1 MDGSGEEAVARALKD
16 AEEAEVAVRAGAGGR
31 KRSSRRATIAPS
43 RYGEFLS
50 WDNVKA
56 IGTPG
61 GKGPKQTDDANAAD
75 ETADEATDAAH
86 LAADDGDDDNQRKT
100 EARRGDDDDDDD
112 YEEDKSGAGAGAA
125 GDNHNNHG
133 TRRSTRG
140 TCGMGNG
147 DNGMTCPI
155 PSFVPAAS
163 DPTVKEVHD
172 KVSALMQ
179 MARDFLPPGPED
191 DEDEQGGAGGGAA
204 GARRG
209 GKKGGKKGAKGV
221 AAAKVGW
228 YCSKLNSVG

>member
-1 MDGSGEEAVARALKD
+1 MPEAVARALKD

-61 GKGPKQTDDANAAD
+61 GKGPKQTDAAD
-75 ETADEATDAAH
+75 EAADKAAH
-86 LAADDGDDDNQRKT
+86 LADDGDDDNPRKT
-100 EARRGDDDDDDD
+100 EARRDADDDDDDDDD
-112 YEEDKSGAGAGAA
+112 YEEDKSDGAAAAA

-179 MARDFLPPGPED
+179 MAQDFLPPGP
-191 DEDEQGGAGGGAA
+191 EDEQGGAGGGGAA
-204 GARRG
+204 GGRRG

-221 AAAKVGW
+221 AAKVGW
-228 YCSKLNSVG
+228 CGKLNSVG